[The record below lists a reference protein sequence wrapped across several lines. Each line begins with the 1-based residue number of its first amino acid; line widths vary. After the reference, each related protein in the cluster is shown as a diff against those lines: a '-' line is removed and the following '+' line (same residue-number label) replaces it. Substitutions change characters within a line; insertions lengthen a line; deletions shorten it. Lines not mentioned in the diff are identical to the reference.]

1 MSNLGLLLQGQSKL
15 EEAEPLMREVIVG
28 SREVHGPRHPF
39 TLTSVGNLADC
50 LRELGRLE
58 EAQQVLGD
66 EPAVLAET
74 LGPHHLITLVTCAKA
89 ARLRHAQPDGAAAG
103 AEELA
108 RVVAEMSE
116 VLGAEHQQTRRY
128 ADVLA
133 AMRA

>member
-1 MSNLGLLLQGQSKL
+1 MNNLALLLMDQGKL
-15 EEAEPLMREVIVG
+15 EEAEPLMREAVEG
-28 SREVHGPRHPF
+28 FREVHGPRHPN
-39 TLTSVGNLADC
+39 TLNMAGNLADC

-58 EAQQVLGD
+58 EAQQVLGAT
-66 EPAVLAET
+66 PAVVAET
-74 LGPHHLITLVTCAKA
+74 LGPHNILTLITRAKA

-116 VLGAEHQQTRRY
+116 ALGAEHQQTRKY
-128 ADVLA
+128 ADALA

>member
-1 MSNLGLLLQGQSKL
+1 MGNAS
-15 EEAEPLMREVIVG
+15 
-28 SREVHGPRHPF
+28 SR
-39 TLTSVGNLADC
+39 S
-50 LRELGRLE
+50 
-58 EAQQVLGD
+58 GD
-66 EPAVLAET
+66 EAWTALS
-74 LGPHHLITLVTCAKA
+74 HSITRAKA

-133 AMRA
+133 AMRT